1 MTNFKSTINSIPPS
15 MHGILE
21 FAFFVAVGVAAGNM
35 GWV

>member
-15 MHGILE
+15 MHGLLE

>member
-1 MTNFKSTINSIPPS
+1 MTNFKSSLNSIPPS

-21 FAFFVAVGVAAGNM
+21 FAFFVAVGITAGNM